1 MTNFNYQYY
10 GIGMRGYAPINDEL
24 VYVTIKSTKLFLK
37 EQNHV
42 VYTLTLPN
50 GSDVECG
57 SELAMYESKED
68 FEVGIQKK
76 KVATDLKSILESRV
90 SVAVDGNGV
99 YVFVWTFEHNDAVKR
114 TVEPSTITFT
124 MGAGGKL
131 DDPILSGVYY
141 ESREKAF
148 EMNDYVVKE
157 ADGST
162 HVVRSVIKAMQL
174 DDEQKEVLAE
184 FMRARKKLSEHKIN
198 IMYDNDDETMYAYN
212 AKNVHIEGR
221 DEHDFKGMPAEEKA
235 GKKLILGRYDLD
247 SMFENVGLLYDNYLG
262 YDNGIA
268 VKVKNND

>member
-10 GIGMRGYAPINDEL
+10 GASTRGYAPINDEL

-57 SELAMYESKED
+57 SELAMYESKEN
-68 FEVGIQKK
+68 FEAGIKK
-76 KVATDLKSILESRV
+76 KNMVTDLKSILENRV
-90 SVAVDGNGV
+90 SVEVDGNGV
-99 YVFVWTFEHNDAVKR
+99 YGYVWTFEHNDAVKR
-114 TVEPSTITFT
+114 TVEPSTITFS

-131 DDPILSGVYY
+131 DDPILSGVHYK
-141 ESREKAF
+141 SRENAF
-148 EMNDYVVKE
+148 EMNDYVVRE

-184 FMRARKKLSEHKIN
+184 FMKASEKLSEHKIN
-198 IMYDNDDETMYAYN
+198 IMYDYDGDTMYAYN
-212 AKNVHIEGR
+212 AKNVHIDGC
-221 DEHDFKGMPAEEKA
+221 DECDFKQMSDEEKA
-235 GKKLILGRYDLD
+235 GKRLILGRYDLD
-247 SMFENVGLLYDNYLG
+247 SMFENVGLLYDNYIG

-268 VKVKNND
+268 VKVKNNG